1 MSNEEDRMNSIVG
14 SAMRLVTPELTR
26 SLASR
31 LGGSRTAVQSGVG
44 TSVAVLISGIA
55 HHAGDPGFMMRLF
68 NVVRESDANG
78 GLKSLPDLAVGA
90 HPSLLLEQGAK
101 FVSMLFGLRKT
112 AIEYVVAHY
121 SGLGAFAGSE
131 LMSFAAPLTV
141 GVLSQQIRD
150 QGLNVFSFS
159 NLVTSQS
166 ARIKSMLPARMD
178 DLFSAGPIPF
188 EISPPVVSA
197 RRPQMMREVF
207 PILGLF
213 VLALIAWPLSGG
225 CRSQQPAPPAPVAQA
240 TPAPTPG
247 PLGEFIK
254 RKLPDGTELNI
265 PRLGIENKLIDFIE
279 DSSKSADKTTW
290 FDFDRLTFDT
300 GASTLQPSSAEQ
312 LQNIAAILKAYPK
325 VRAKIGGYTDNTGNK
340 NANLMLSENRAVNVM
355 HELASRGVDAS
366 RLEAKGYGEEHSVA
380 DNATEGGRQKNRRIS
395 LLVTEK

>member
-1 MSNEEDRMNSIVG
+1 MLNNEDRMNSIVG

-31 LGGSRTAVQSGVG
+31 LGGSRTAVQAGVS

-68 NVVRESDANG
+68 NLVRESNVNG
-78 GLKSLPDLAVGA
+78 GLSSLPDLAAGA
-90 HPSLLLEQGAK
+90 HPSLILEQGSKLVA
-101 FVSMLFGLRKT
+101 MLFGLRKT
-112 AIEYVVAHY
+112 AIEYVVAHH

-131 LMSFAAPLTV
+131 LMSFATPLTV
-141 GVLSQQIRD
+141 GVLGQQIHD

-159 NLVTSQS
+159 NLATSESEKIQ
-166 ARIKSMLPARMD
+166 SMLPARMA
-178 DLFSAGPIPF
+178 DLLSGGPIPS
-188 EISPPVVSA
+188 EISTAAMPAS
-197 RRPQMMREVF
+197 RPQMMKEVF

-225 CRSQQPAPPAPVAQA
+225 CRSQQPAPPAPVARA
-240 TPAPTPG
+240 TPAPTSG

-254 RKLPDGTELNI
+254 RKLPDSTELNI
-265 PRLGIENKLIDFIE
+265 PRLGIENKLINFIE
-279 DSSKSADKTTW
+279 DSSKPADKTTW

-300 GASTLQPSSAEQ
+300 GASTLQPSSVEQ

-325 VRAKIGGYTDNTGNK
+325 IRAKIGGYTDNTGNK
-340 NANLMLSENRAVNVM
+340 NTNLKLSENRAVNVM

-366 RLEAKGYGEEHSVA
+366 RLEAKGYGEHPVG
-380 DNATEGGRQKNRRIS
+380 DNATEDGRQKNRRIS
-395 LLVTEK
+395 LLVTE